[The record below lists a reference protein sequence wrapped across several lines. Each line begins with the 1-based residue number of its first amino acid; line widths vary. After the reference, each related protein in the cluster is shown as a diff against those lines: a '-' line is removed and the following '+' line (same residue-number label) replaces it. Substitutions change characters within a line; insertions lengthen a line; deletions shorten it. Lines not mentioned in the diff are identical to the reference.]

1 MMYVLL
7 SFLCLQG
14 TAFADAQEAEQNRIR
29 SEIQQYR
36 KTSDWSGMNK
46 AYEKLEDLQSRKN
59 PLKFSD
65 YVLGAYVSQELG
77 YLDECVERLQSA
89 LKINPQ
95 ANEEKAWLSLIVDST
110 AHVNLRVPTKERTLL
125 IDEMPFDPAFQKAID
140 VADMAFQTDGRFEG
154 LLPFGVYT
162 YGDQTFT
169 VEKGKKVKWKKV
181 VIPEISAQEQEEV
194 VAKPKKESKPK
205 KKKKQ
210 KKAKSKT
217 PREVY
222 GHAPF
227 SLDLMV
233 QHLQYVASDIERLP
247 IEGKERADYSIFNFN
262 STGLGLGFV
271 YRKSL
276 KEWFNTDV
284 AIGIRGNFEFLSSN
298 NSSLFGVSGGPFVS
312 KRFGNLELGLGYFGS
327 LSQISWLCE
336 SIQDGISD
344 KAEEGM
350 CQNDRKRT
358 DFGRYFGSGIKGSVL
373 FDLTQHIGM
382 EFTPACIWDGD
393 FSIYCRGAAH
403 LHISFR

>member
-1 MMYVLL
+1 MMYVFL
-7 SFLCLQG
+7 SFLCFQG

-36 KTSDWSGMNK
+36 KTSDWAGMNK
-46 AYEKLEDLQSRKN
+46 AYEKLEDLHTRKN

-77 YLDECVERLQSA
+77 YLEECVDRLESA

-95 ANEEKAWLSLIVDST
+95 SSEEKAWLDLIVDST
-110 AHVNLRVPTKERTLL
+110 APVNLRVSTKERTLL

-169 VEKGKKVKWKKV
+169 VEKDKKPRWRKV
-181 VIPEISAQEQEEV
+181 VIPDISAEDEQEEV
-194 VAKPKKESKPK
+194 VAKPEKKSKPK
-205 KKKKQ
+205 KQ
-210 KKAKSKT
+210 KKPKKKT
-217 PREVY
+217 PRELY

-233 QHLQYVASDIERLP
+233 QHLQYIASDIERQP

-262 STGLGLGFV
+262 NTGLGLGFV
-271 YRKSL
+271 YRNSL
-276 KEWFNTDV
+276 KELLNIDI
-284 AIGIRGNFEFLSSN
+284 AIGVRGNFEFLSSN
-298 NSSLFGVSGGPFVS
+298 DANLFGVSGGPFVS
-312 KRFGNLELGLGYFGS
+312 KRFGNLELGFGYFGS

-336 SIQDGISD
+336 TIQDGIFE

-350 CQNDRKRT
+350 CQNDKKRT
-358 DFGRYFGSGIKGSVL
+358 NYGRYFGSGIQGSVL
-373 FDLTQHIGM
+373 FDLTQYIGM
-382 EFTPACIWDGD
+382 EFTPACMWDGD
-393 FSIYCRGAAH
+393 FSVYCRGAAH